1 MSELTIVRERKLPE
15 WQTTDKGE
23 YRLSGGRWSLQR
35 VAEFLISNPTWQTVD
50 DLARVVYQTNTKS
63 NRKKVRSRISK
74 QRNFMRDSL
83 EQPFV
88 TMYGSNGQIMK
99 IKLFNK
105 IDENDRAMLRIELDK
120 ARDQKELSENRYES
134 LLNIF
139 LLPERLSSE
148 SNAA

>member
-1 MSELTIVRERKLPE
+1 MSELTILRERKLPE
-15 WQTTDKGE
+15 WQTNAKGE
-23 YRLSGGRWSLQR
+23 YRLSGGRWVLQR
-35 VAEFLISNPTWQTVD
+35 VAEFLIANPTWQSMD
-50 DLARVVYQTNTKS
+50 DLARVVYQVNTKT
-63 NRKKVRSRISK
+63 NRARVRKKISR

-88 TMYGSNGQIMK
+88 TMYGSGGKIMK

-105 IDENDRAMLRIELDK
+105 TDENDRAMLRVELEK

-139 LLPERLSSE
+139 LLPEAIAL
-148 SNAA
+148 